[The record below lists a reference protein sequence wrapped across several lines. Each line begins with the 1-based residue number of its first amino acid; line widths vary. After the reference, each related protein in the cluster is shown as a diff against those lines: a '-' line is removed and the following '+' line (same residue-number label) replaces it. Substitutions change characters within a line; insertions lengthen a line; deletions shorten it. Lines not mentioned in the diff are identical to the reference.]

1 MSTDKYEW
9 VVGERPPEL
18 EAHSAAKHEV
28 LGSYVGRY
36 LEVLTSNP
44 RLDTLSLTLVDGFAG
59 GGQYVFQGKPAFG
72 SPMILLQE
80 VACAQAHLT
89 EARRKPF
96 RLNAEFVFVERSASS
111 KAFLEHTI
119 RATEY
124 GPLLDKSAHL
134 LGGQFE
140 QELPGI
146 IQRIRSRNRAQRSI
160 FFLDQY
166 GYNQVSLETI
176 RTILTSLENPEIIV
190 TFNVD
195 SLIAYL
201 NEDDDF
207 LKGVKPVEL
216 DQSIVKQ
223 MLAIKDQSEGRWLIQ
238 NMLFRHLRDKTGA
251 PFYTCFFIKSPA
263 SHRSYWLIHISK
275 HPKARDEMALRHW
288 AMSNH
293 FVHHGRAGL
302 KMLGFD
308 PEQNIQQIPLGFFFD
323 DDAETR
329 SKNALMNELPPLIFD
344 GSAGGH
350 TPPSLGTL
358 FTSVCNDTPATMKQ
372 ISDVL
377 VDLRNEREIE
387 IVTKD
392 GRSKP
397 RAGKVQ
403 WTDVILPARQRSLLS
418 TVWPATRA

>member
-1 MSTDKYEW
+1 
-9 VVGERPPEL
+9 
-18 EAHSAAKHEV
+18 
-28 LGSYVGRY
+28 
-36 LEVLTSNP
+36 
-44 RLDTLSLTLVDGFAG
+44 
-59 GGQYVFQGKPAFG
+59 
-72 SPMILLQE
+72 
-80 VACAQAHLT
+80 
-89 EARRKPF
+89 
-96 RLNAEFVFVERSASS
+96 
-111 KAFLEHTI
+111 
-119 RATEY
+119 
-124 GPLLDKSAHL
+124 
-134 LGGQFE
+134 
-140 QELPGI
+140 
-146 IQRIRSRNRAQRSI
+146 
-160 FFLDQY
+160 
-166 GYNQVSLETI
+166 
-176 RTILTSLENPEIIV
+176 
-190 TFNVD
+190 
-195 SLIAYL
+195 
-201 NEDDDF
+201 
-207 LKGVKPVEL
+207 
-216 DQSIVKQ
+216 
-223 MLAIKDQSEGRWLIQ
+223 
-238 NMLFRHLRDKTGA
+238 MLFRHLRDKTGA

-418 TVWPATRA
+418 TVWPTNRT